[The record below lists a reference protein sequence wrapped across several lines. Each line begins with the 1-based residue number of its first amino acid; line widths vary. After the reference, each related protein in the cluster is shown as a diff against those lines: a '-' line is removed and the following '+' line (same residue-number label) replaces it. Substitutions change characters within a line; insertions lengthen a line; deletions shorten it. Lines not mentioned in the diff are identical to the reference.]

1 MKSYK
6 TTIFAVFTV
15 IASTVILGGCSIL
28 PYENQ
33 YSCRLKDNYGKCI
46 SSSKAYEESV
56 TGVSQGPAMKPHSEQ
71 KKDKKSDKKG
81 QNHDSG
87 SPQPQTAETAYDEYK
102 ERTYREL
109 AGLVDQGHTPML
121 KPATTIRTLI
131 LPYSPR
137 NQGESIFMPRF
148 VYSVYDQ
155 PKWVLGEYLYRDP
168 SIFKGLVDGKGYS
181 K

>member
-1 MKSYK
+1 
-6 TTIFAVFTV
+6 
-15 IASTVILGGCSIL
+15 
-28 PYENQ
+28 
-33 YSCRLKDNYGKCI
+33 
-46 SSSKAYEESV
+46 
-56 TGVSQGPAMKPHSEQ
+56 MKPHSEQ
-71 KKDKKSDKKG
+71 KKDKKSDKNG

-87 SPQPQTAETAYDEYK
+87 SPQPQTAESAYNEYK

>member
-1 MKSYK
+1 MKKFKSIIK
-6 TTIFAVFTV
+6 V
-15 IASTVILGGCSIL
+15 ILPLITLAGILGGCSIL

-46 SSSKAYEESV
+46 NSSKAYEESV

-71 KKDKKSDKKG
+71 KKSKKDATKSADAPSS
-81 QNHDSG
+81 HSE
-87 SPQPQTAETAYDEYK
+87 PQTADRAYDEYK

-131 LPYSPR
+131 LPYSPG
-137 NQGESIFMPRF
+137 NQGESIFMPRY
-148 VYSVYDQ
+148 VYSVYDD

>member
-1 MKSYK
+1 MKKFK
-6 TTIFAVFTV
+6 TILSAAFTA
-15 IASTVILGGCSIL
+15 IALAATLGGCSIL

-56 TGVSQGPAMKPHSEQ
+56 TGVSQGPAMQPHSEQ
-71 KKDKKSDKKG
+71 KKSKNVDKKG
-81 QNHDSG
+81 DGEPIEPSD
-87 SPQPQTAETAYDEYK
+87 PQTADSAYDEYK

-137 NQGESIFMPRF
+137 NQGESIFMPRY

>member
-1 MKSYK
+1 MKNYK
-6 TTIFAVFTV
+6 SLIRVFFAFFTL
-15 IASTVILGGCSIL
+15 AGILSGCSIL

-71 KKDKKSDKKG
+71 KKSKKDKAKG
-81 QNHDSG
+81 EEES
-87 SPQPQTAETAYDEYK
+87 SAKPEAQTAENAYDEYK

-109 AGLVDQGHTPML
+109 SGLVDQGHTPML

-131 LPYSPR
+131 LPYSPG
-137 NQGESIFMPRF
+137 NQGESIFMPRY
-148 VYSVYDQ
+148 VYSVYDE